1 MIKSNKSKKKVVEAT
16 SDLGAIDSFQK
27 HRKDLT
33 LKDNIIGLDLGIEYI
48 NEKMNVIRSERRQL
62 FIKRELLQ
70 LALKG
75 VKASLK
81 ED

>member
-33 LKDNIIGLDLGIEYI
+33 LKDIEYI